1 MGEVASRWLQPQP
14 AAAGSSLAVVSTTS
28 VVGLSMVSEATLL
41 LLAMWAKAWVL
52 IRYRVKEMLWLRLG
66 RMAEPAHSTVA
77 R

>member
-1 MGEVASRWLQPQP
+1 
-14 AAAGSSLAVVSTTS
+14 
-28 VVGLSMVSEATLL
+28 MVSEATLL
-41 LLAMWAKAWVL
+41 LLAMRAKAWVL